1 MKLFTIIFNTFLLT
15 LSLTLV
21 AQPCTIQGLET
32 MSVITP
38 SGTSLVCGD
47 ALITLPNLAFEGQ
60 AGMPN
65 PGIIWAIYTGLPN
78 DTDPN
83 KDPAAT
89 FNLLTD
95 EEGNAVVSGGVAD
108 LSQSDFFALGECETV
123 IYVVPIISDN
133 IAGNTFVATCTGIDL
148 SVAYTE
154 LTILNPVC
162 YPEVCD
168 PDCLGGVANDACET
182 AVVFDLDNPSA
193 TEAAPYTNEC
203 ATAIGDPAPN
213 ACSEFA
219 DFEDPY
225 TATVW
230 FAFAGNGGQ
239 YDISINNCAGSA
251 NTQLANPQMA
261 LYAGNCGLLT
271 FVACSDNA
279 TGLMPALN
287 DITTTNGINYYLIV
301 DGFSDQVGEFC
312 FTINEDVPPPPCD
325 TEAGMASISLSGEA
339 CAGIPFAASLSGATT
354 SSGYTNVWIVTDAL
368 GNIASSSTASN
379 ITINTAGSY
388 TAYSLNYNND
398 DAATVLAN
406 IENGDAL
413 SLIEALIA
421 SNAVCADLSNAIAF
435 VVAPAN
441 DPDCNCLAE
450 AGTLT
455 PTTQNACFESGL
467 TLNFETNGTL
477 SGDPLYTTYYVWYD
491 NSEAGSIV
499 QFANSIAYIPA
510 AAETYSYAV
519 LVVANE
525 DIAAIT
531 PTPANFPDLAAQL
544 TAAGAC
550 FELSES
556 GTANILPPNS
566 PECLP
571 PCLANAGTLSLA
583 DNTVCA
589 GQSLDIGIVG
599 NNTDGFTTFYVVT
612 DIGGAI
618 FVISD
623 NTAVSGLSVGTDYAV
638 FALNLPTADA
648 DLALL
653 QTATTVFDLNILLSG
668 ICTDYSDTAEFDIL
682 PTDSPECLPPCLANA
697 GTLSLANNTV
707 CAGQGIYIDIVG
719 NNTDGFTTFYVLTDI
734 GGAIFVIS
742 DNTLVSDLPVGTD
755 YAVFALNLPTA
766 DADLALLQTATTVAE
781 LETLIAAL
789 CTDTSES
796 VPFTVLDNNSPECL
810 TCEPNTGALLVET
823 TNCIGTTLT
832 FSLTGNNTDGYT
844 TYFVIGTDA
853 NDDGIM
859 DDILQINSDA
869 TATLPEGDYLVQVL
883 NIRNDFL
890 TWLPSAPTTY
900 VNLISSLFESCYS
913 LTSQA
918 LSFSMVDCCE
928 ATTGIVTYPS
938 GDDLNVCENTT
949 ATDISIQGAQTA
961 SNYQTLLVIVNSA
974 GNVVAS
980 TPQTA
985 INFTSLGL
993 PLGSYTVYVINFEL
1007 QHLDAITTFIASAQ
1021 PWADFSLLTG
1031 GDACIAVDSGS
1042 ATFTVI
1048 AAGTGNCL
1056 LPLAIDNL
1064 VETVSDDLLTYTVCF
1079 TILGGSG
1086 NYIVDGQAIVGN
1098 TYCSQP
1104 IACGTP
1110 YSFTT
1115 EDDMASSPVLVQGN
1129 APCLRVCS
1137 NDAGIM
1143 PNFGGNVLL
1152 CADETTDYES
1162 VGYVLGEGDVLVYI
1176 LHDEAGTELG
1186 NVFAVNTQTGAFSA
1200 ASAGVAYN
1208 TVYYISAVVGL
1219 ADANGGIIWADECTK
1234 VAEGIPVV
1242 FLSPI
1247 VIETDGVCN
1256 NSTGEYTLTVFVSGG
1271 VPSFIP
1277 TESYTLSGAFNG
1289 TVQAGQ
1295 SLSNTFASGTTN
1307 YTIIAN
1313 DGTCSAALSNTFEC
1327 VKGTPIEWLSFEGEV
1342 LPQGNRLMW
1351 KTASENNS
1359 DVFVV
1364 ERSKNGQQFEYVGKV
1379 KAAGTSNGV
1388 RNYSFLDKTAPIG
1401 VSYYRIVER
1410 DLDGSTNP
1418 SKVIILVRHQARFAF
1433 DSLSPM
1439 PATTHL
1445 DVAYTG
1451 VRNGTVQV
1459 AVYNAIGSLVEK
1471 RHAEMQ
1477 SGTNILTFS
1486 LSNYVPGVYFIRLS
1500 DGIQIISERFVVNR

>member
-1 MKLFTIIFNTFLLT
+1 
-15 LSLTLV
+15 
-21 AQPCTIQGLET
+21 
-32 MSVITP
+32 
-38 SGTSLVCGD
+38 
-47 ALITLPNLAFEGQ
+47 
-60 AGMPN
+60 
-65 PGIIWAIYTGLPN
+65 
-78 DTDPN
+78 
-83 KDPAAT
+83 
-89 FNLLTD
+89 
-95 EEGNAVVSGGVAD
+95 
-108 LSQSDFFALGECETV
+108 
-123 IYVVPIISDN
+123 
-133 IAGNTFVATCTGIDL
+133 
-148 SVAYTE
+148 
-154 LTILNPVC
+154 
-162 YPEVCD
+162 
-168 PDCLGGVANDACET
+168 
-182 AVVFDLDNPSA
+182 
-193 TEAAPYTNEC
+193 
-203 ATAIGDPAPN
+203 
-213 ACSEFA
+213 
-219 DFEDPY
+219 
-225 TATVW
+225 
-230 FAFAGNGGQ
+230 
-239 YDISINNCAGSA
+239 
-251 NTQLANPQMA
+251 
-261 LYAGNCGLLT
+261 
-271 FVACSDNA
+271 
-279 TGLMPALN
+279 
-287 DITTTNGINYYLIV
+287 
-301 DGFSDQVGEFC
+301 
-312 FTINEDVPPPPCD
+312 
-325 TEAGMASISLSGEA
+325 
-339 CAGIPFAASLSGATT
+339 
-354 SSGYTNVWIVTDAL
+354 
-368 GNIASSSTASN
+368 
-379 ITINTAGSY
+379 
-388 TAYSLNYNND
+388 
-398 DAATVLAN
+398 
-406 IENGDAL
+406 
-413 SLIEALIA
+413 
-421 SNAVCADLSNAIAF
+421 
-435 VVAPAN
+435 
-441 DPDCNCLAE
+441 
-450 AGTLT
+450 
-455 PTTQNACFESGL
+455 
-467 TLNFETNGTL
+467 
-477 SGDPLYTTYYVWYD
+477 
-491 NSEAGSIV
+491 
-499 QFANSIAYIPA
+499 
-510 AAETYSYAV
+510 
-519 LVVANE
+519 
-525 DIAAIT
+525 
-531 PTPANFPDLAAQL
+531 
-544 TAAGAC
+544 
-550 FELSES
+550 
-556 GTANILPPNS
+556 
-566 PECLP
+566 
-571 PCLANAGTLSLA
+571 
-583 DNTVCA
+583 
-589 GQSLDIGIVG
+589 
-599 NNTDGFTTFYVVT
+599 
-612 DIGGAI
+612 
-618 FVISD
+618 
-623 NTAVSGLSVGTDYAV
+623 
-638 FALNLPTADA
+638 
-648 DLALL
+648 
-653 QTATTVFDLNILLSG
+653 
-668 ICTDYSDTAEFDIL
+668 
-682 PTDSPECLPPCLANA
+682 
-697 GTLSLANNTV
+697 
-707 CAGQGIYIDIVG
+707 
-719 NNTDGFTTFYVLTDI
+719 
-734 GGAIFVIS
+734 
-742 DNTLVSDLPVGTD
+742 
-755 YAVFALNLPTA
+755 
-766 DADLALLQTATTVAE
+766 
-781 LETLIAAL
+781 
-789 CTDTSES
+789 
-796 VPFTVLDNNSPECL
+796 
-810 TCEPNTGALLVET
+810 
-823 TNCIGTTLT
+823 
-832 FSLTGNNTDGYT
+832 
-844 TYFVIGTDA
+844 
-853 NDDGIM
+853 M

-974 GNVVAS
+974 GNAVAS

-1208 TVYYISAVVGL
+1208 TVYYVSAVVGL

-1234 VAEGIPVV
+1234 VAEGVPVV

-1295 SLSNTFASGTTN
+1295 NLSNTFASGTTN

-1359 DVFVV
+1359 DMFVV

-1418 SKVIILVRHQARFAF
+1418 SNVIILVRHQARFAF

-1439 PATTHL
+1439 PATTYL